1 MASSKEYLDF
11 ISDQL
16 SGLDE
21 ITYKAMMGEYIIY
34 YRGRIVGGIYDDRF
48 LVKPVKSA
56 LALMPDAEKELP
68 YEGAKEM
75 LLVEDV
81 DNMEFLTKLISSMYD
96 ELPAP
101 KPKKKKQ

>member
-11 ISDQL
+11 ILEQL
-16 SGLDE
+16 SELNE

-34 YRGRIVGGIYDDRF
+34 YQGKIVGGIYDDRF

-56 LALMPDAEKELP
+56 SKLMLNAEYELP
-68 YEGAKEM
+68 NEGAKEM
-75 LLVEDV
+75 LLVDDV
-81 DNMEFLTKLISSMYD
+81 DNKEFLVELFNAMYE

-101 KPKKKKQ
+101 KVKKKK